1 MFQSD
6 LLPREGDFYFILFY
20 LFHICD
26 INKIAHFELC
36 ELSIWVCDH
45 ASSQVLAPPTDTM
58 FFCPL
63 ANMWKFQENIRFGK
77 TLKLRLILLFPLGS
91 GMRNK

>member
-6 LLPREGDFYFILFY
+6 LLPREGDFYSILIY

-58 FFCPL
+58 FFVLLQTCGSSKKTSDL
-63 ANMWKFQENIRFGK
+63 A
-77 TLKLRLILLFPLGS
+77 KLRLILLFPLGS